1 MVEATLLFRNKK
13 IKDGL
18 IIELVVWELD
28 APVKGC
34 SHRFKYRLFCGSQ
47 ETGACLVRYDNE
59 QGKGDHRHVALRE
72 EPYRFSSL
80 EGLLSDFERDVREAL
95 QP

>member
-1 MVEATLLFRNKK
+1 MGATLLFRNKK
-13 IKDGL
+13 IRDGL
-18 IIELVVWELD
+18 IIELVIWELD
-28 APVKGC
+28 TPVKGC
-34 SHRFKYRLFCGSQ
+34 SHRFKYRLFCGNH

-59 QGKGDHRHVALRE
+59 QGKGDHRHVAQRE
-72 EPYRFSSL
+72 EPYRFTSL